1 MTIEQRNKNIVSLLN
16 EFFPKIILEAEEKI
30 EDINRPCFK
39 VMLGDTTLTQVNG
52 DYFERTIPVQIVYF
66 AENKEKPKLECL
78 KIQQQTEALLMVKMW
93 DDIETITAA
102 YDIPAAAC
110 VLNINFKEV
119 IDNIYDIEIPG
130 EGGENEYFM
139 EILNQNM
146 EVE

>member
-66 AENKEKPKLECL
+66 AKDTAKPKLECL
-78 KIQQQTEALLMVKMW
+78 KIQQQIEALLMAKMW
-93 DDIETITAA
+93 EDIEVITAG
-102 YDIPAAAC
+102 YDISAAAC
-110 VLNINFKEV
+110 ALDINFIEV
-119 IDNIYDIEIPG
+119 INSIYDIEIPDG
-130 EGGENEYFM
+130 EDNEELM
-139 EILNQNM
+139 ELLNQNT
-146 EVE
+146 EVN